1 MAKYPIKLLK
11 DENNTPFVP
20 LVSTDCIRDKDNQTL
35 QEILNKKLSPANLLG
50 GEYVNVTTEGDNC
63 YISVDLPN
71 SLKLINNLTTAEA
84 GQGALDASQGKIL
97 KDSIPTIIDDL
108 TSTDKTKVLS
118 ANQGYVLNN
127 KFNNYLP
134 KTGTA
139 ELSKGLVPKAV
150 VGSDAGNSAGWYKVC
165 TQTMSGYGNTNILY
179 YIKDGYQ
186 TGAVGLL
193 DLEMRSSNTN
203 IGIWQCCWLSR
214 KGFKKDDIR
223 IVVSGMTWTL
233 YIRRTIGQYGR
244 ISFTEI
250 YNRNINGTNPYAIT
264 YYNST
269 TPETTAPTATGQSND
284 NTAQFLDN
292 IYPIGSIY
300 LSVNNVN
307 PSTYLGGTWELIKDK
322 FLVGAGNTYAG
333 GATGGS
339 TTHTHTTGNHTLTV
353 AEMPGH
359 THNYDDGMRYYAEGS
374 ATGGDIIAEI
384 TTTGKKY
391 IHTTTSTGG
400 SGAHNHGNTGS
411 SSNVPPYLA
420 VYMWKRTA

>member
-35 QEILNKKLSPANLLG
+35 QEILNKKLSPTNLLG

-71 SLKLINNLTTAEA
+71 SLKLVNNLATAEA

-97 KDSIPTIIDDL
+97 KDSIPTIVDDL

-118 ANQGYVLNN
+118 ANQGYILNN
-127 KFNNYLP
+127 KLNNYLP

-139 ELSKGLVPKAV
+139 ESSKQLIPKGL
-150 VGSDAGNSAGWYKVC
+150 VGSDAANSAGWYKVC
-165 TQTMSGYGNTNILY
+165 SQTMSGYGNTNILY
-179 YIKDGYQ
+179 YIKDGYNS
-186 TGAVGLL
+186 GMAGLL
-193 DLEMRSSNTN
+193 ELEMRSSNNN
-203 IGIWQCCWLSR
+203 IAMWQCYWLFR
-214 KGFKKDDIR
+214 AGFAPGDIR
-223 IVVSGMTWTL
+223 IVINDMTWTL
-233 YIRRTIGQYGR
+233 YVKRSTNQYGR

-250 YNRNINGTNPYAIT
+250 YNRNITGDGPSYSMT

-269 TPETTAPTATGQSND
+269 TPETAEPEGYASYDSTSQILANV
-284 NTAQFLDN
+284 
-292 IYPIGSIY
+292 YPVGSIY

-307 PSTYLGGTWELIKDK
+307 PSTYLGGKWELIKDR

-339 TTHTHTTGNHTLTV
+339 ATHTHALSDNGYAKSSMHGDGTIRHRELSGLPTW
-353 AEMPGH
+353 EP
-359 THNYDDGMRYYAEGS
+359 NYKIQ
-374 ATGGDIIAEI
+374 AT
-384 TTTGKKY
+384 
-391 IHTTTSTGG
+391 
-400 SGAHNHGNTGS
+400 SGIKDSGFADPYGISLGGNTDS
-411 SSNVPPYLA
+411 ASNVPSYLA